1 MAAIDEVRLAVPA
14 APEYLRLAR
23 VTAAGL
29 ASRMGFSFD
38 EVEDLRLAI
47 DELCYGL
54 TGHGRRTGTVEIR
67 YTIGTE
73 ALVVE
78 GDGRFEA
85 PGPED
90 AGQKK
95 AGQEEAGSEEA
106 GSVEAG
112 SEEPGSEE
120 VGSEK
125 AGVAHGLSELSRL
138 ILTAL
143 VDEFEL
149 VAGEAGPRFRLVK
162 RRRGPVPSTPA
173 AARVS

>member
-1 MAAIDEVRLAVPA
+1 LAAIDEVRLAVPA

-90 AGQKK
+90 AGQKE

-106 GSVEAG
+106 GL
-112 SEEPGSEE
+112 EE